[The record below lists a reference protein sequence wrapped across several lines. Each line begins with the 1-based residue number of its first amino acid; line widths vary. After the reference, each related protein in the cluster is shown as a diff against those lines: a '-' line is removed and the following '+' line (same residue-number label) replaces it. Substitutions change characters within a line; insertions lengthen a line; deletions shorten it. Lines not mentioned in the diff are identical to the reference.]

1 MSSYFWNLQGFK
13 TLYFSLTNCLCDMSN
28 YNHWIIWSVSWF
40 LPWFTPAFWLAWY
53 VHILAIAQKQQS
65 VECKLLIPHHPHCSC
80 PSNQIDWICGVTR
93 DNNIVQIQS
102 LISTLYR
109 NSLTCEFLTSS
120 QNSEKPIMGDEE
132 IWDTLR
138 FWLLYTNPEH
148 ELVQQMQPKTIFQTV
163 STIK

>member
-1 MSSYFWNLQGFK
+1 MKFARLQDIIFFTHKLLVWYVKLQSLDYMICFMIFTFK
-13 TLYFSLTNCLCDMSN
+13 
-28 YNHWIIWSVSWF
+28 
-40 LPWFTPAFWLAWY
+40 WFTPAFWLAWY

-65 VECKLLIPHHPHCSC
+65 VECKLLIPHHPHSSC
-80 PSNQIDWICGVTR
+80 LSNEIDWICGVTK
-93 DNNIVQIQS
+93 DNNIIQIQS

-120 QNSEKPIMGDEE
+120 QNSEKPIMGEEE

-148 ELVQQMQPKTIFQTV
+148 E
-163 STIK
+163 